1 MFELGKETSNEW
13 CEGVTDEEYVKKT
26 MDAYDHIHEAYLA
39 KAWMCRRKTMEE
51 NFTLG
56 KTPDLRK
63 IDYKIPRTDF
73 IAKKDA

>member
-13 CEGVTDEEYVKKT
+13 CEGVTDEEYVK
-26 MDAYDHIHEAYLA
+26 
-39 KAWMCRRKTMEE
+39 KTMEE

>member
-1 MFELGKETSNEW
+1 MLTALDGKIAGPYMF
-13 CEGVTDEEYVKKT
+13 EEYVKKT
-26 MDAYDHIHEAYLA
+26 MDAYDHIHEAYHA
-39 KAWMCRRKTMEE
+39 KAWMCGRKTMEE